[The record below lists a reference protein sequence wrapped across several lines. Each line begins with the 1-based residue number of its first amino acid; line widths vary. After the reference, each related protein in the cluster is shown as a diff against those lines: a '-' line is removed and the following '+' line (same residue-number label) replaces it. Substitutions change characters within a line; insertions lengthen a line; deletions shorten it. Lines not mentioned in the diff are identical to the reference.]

1 MGLRILSREHSISLQ
16 KYFTTTTT
24 LPLCVPHH
32 LTHPDDG
39 VVVATTHHKN
49 KQQLTEASMNRLI
62 GVMIIIVGGIFF
74 MGQVKVFRSE
84 PLTVEEL
91 SEKREQLFYQLESL
105 ENNPERDS
113 FAQTILKEIKTLDE
127 QKVLLAK
134 QKGRD

>member
-1 MGLRILSREHSISLQ
+1 
-16 KYFTTTTT
+16 
-24 LPLCVPHH
+24 
-32 LTHPDDG
+32 
-39 VVVATTHHKN
+39 
-49 KQQLTEASMNRLI
+49 MNRLI
-62 GVMIIIVGGIFF
+62 GVMIIIVGGIFI

-91 SEKREQLFYQLESL
+91 TKKREQLFYQLESL
-105 ENNPERDS
+105 ETNPQRDS